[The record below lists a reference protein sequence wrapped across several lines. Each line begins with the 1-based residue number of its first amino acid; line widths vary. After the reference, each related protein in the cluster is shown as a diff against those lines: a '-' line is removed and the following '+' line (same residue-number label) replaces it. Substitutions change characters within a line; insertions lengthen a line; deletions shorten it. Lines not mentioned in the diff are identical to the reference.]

1 LSPVPGQAP
10 EPNVVA
16 PASSLSISIIEPAP
30 AQATTPH
37 DTSSVHMDSAP
48 TASGLPLGSAAITS
62 TAAGSLVPTSTVPT
76 THDMGSLISGPTPTT
91 STATP
96 SATTASTT
104 LVSVAAPPRT
114 RLQDGI
120 RKPKHYI
127 DGIIQYAY
135 SLNFGEPYNLQEALS
150 NPQWKATMDDEYGAL
165 MRNKTWA
172 LVPP

>member
-1 LSPVPGQAP
+1 
-10 EPNVVA
+10 
-16 PASSLSISIIEPAP
+16 
-30 AQATTPH
+30 
-37 DTSSVHMDSAP
+37 
-48 TASGLPLGSAAITS
+48 
-62 TAAGSLVPTSTVPT
+62 
-76 THDMGSLISGPTPTT
+76 MGSLISGPTPTT

-135 SLNFGEPYNLQEALS
+135 SLNSGEPYNLQEALS